1 MAGIFFM
8 DTRASI
14 GIFDSGIGGL
24 TVWNQL
30 VSELPHESMQYV
42 ADSEHAPYGNKPSDY
57 IIDRSRTITRF
68 LISQGCKLVVV
79 ACNTA
84 TGAAISR
91 LREEFN
97 VPFIGVE
104 PAIKPAAS
112 NTKTG
117 HIGILATEQTFK
129 GEHFRRSM
137 GIYSNTV
144 EVEVRVGAGLV
155 ELIESGKINSDE
167 TRQLLIRYLEP
178 MLRQNIDQLVLGCT
192 HYPFLIPLIRELIP
206 DSVAIIDPAPAV
218 AKQTR
223 RVLEENCGLTECSLS
238 PSYTFFST
246 GDPAILAGAIKVL
259 SGRTLP
265 VGKVKGQPLKITDQ
279 PSLYHPA

>member
-1 MAGIFFM
+1 M

-30 VSELPHESMQYV
+30 VSELPNESMLYV
-42 ADSEHAPYGNKPSDY
+42 ADSEHAPYGNKPSHY
-57 IIDRSRTITRF
+57 ILDRSRTITRF
-68 LISQGCKLVVV
+68 LIGQGCKLVVV

-97 VPFIGVE
+97 VPFVGVE

-112 NTKTG
+112 HTKTG

-129 GEHFRRSM
+129 GEHFTRSM
-137 GIYSNTV
+137 GIFSRTV

-155 ELIESGKINSDE
+155 ELIESGKIRSDE
-167 TRQLLIRYLEP
+167 TRELLIRYLEP
-178 MLRQNIDQLVLGCT
+178 MLSKNIDQLVLGCT

-223 RVLEENCGLTECSLS
+223 RVLEDNCGLTECSS
-238 PSYTFFST
+238 PPSLTFFST
-246 GDPAILAGAIKVL
+246 GDPAILAGAITVL
-259 SGRTLP
+259 SGINLP
-265 VGKVKGQPLKITDQ
+265 VGKLTGQPLSISGH
-279 PSLYHPA
+279 PSLYQPA